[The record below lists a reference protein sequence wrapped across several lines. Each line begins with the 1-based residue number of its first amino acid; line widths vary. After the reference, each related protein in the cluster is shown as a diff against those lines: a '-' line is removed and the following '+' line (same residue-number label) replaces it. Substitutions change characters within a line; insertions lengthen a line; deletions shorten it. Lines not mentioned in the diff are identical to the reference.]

1 MEGPLKSSSRTSG
14 RAENVAPNRLTG
26 QCPLNGGSSVD
37 AKNAAVIQTG
47 GVGLPR
53 GSEKKESKIKKVSL
67 LCRVYLVGK
76 TLKLGTCFGC
86 IQSSSWED
94 TMKNRAEKQQRQ
106 IRSI

>member
-53 GSEKKESKIKKVSL
+53 GSEKKNQKSKRYLCYVEYIWSGRHLNWALVLDVSNPQ
-67 LCRVYLVGK
+67 VGK
-76 TLKLGTCFGC
+76 T
-86 IQSSSWED
+86 
-94 TMKNRAEKQQRQ
+94 R
-106 IRSI
+106 